1 LEEETPI
8 WGSPLLR
15 FGCIGGL
22 DRGGT
27 LIRCRHDPMP
37 APPEAANPL
46 GHLRDRAAAMPPTV
60 RARPA
65 TPVVRRVDR
74 TVLEATVL
82 PPAVPA
88 AAAGKTKS
96 ATNPV
101 PPAAPVGAR
110 GPLGVVVQ
118 VVVTIAPVVAR
129 AADVRRASAAPAATA
144 SRAVSGEATPEVAIA
159 ARAAPLRAGGP
170 VEAHPA
176 ATAMP
181 RAADPTPGAGG
192 STTIGAA
199 RPGATTVTVVPAPVR
214 VGSPDPRVAP
224 VARRTPASVNAAPR
238 ARRGATWPAA
248 VRPTSGTAV
257 GPRRPGAPQVTRP
270 ARVPAART
278 TARAVP
284 CPGTRPSARR

>member
-1 LEEETPI
+1 LEEETPV

-65 TPVVRRVDR
+65 TPVVHRVDR

-88 AAAGKTKS
+88 VAAGKTKS

-101 PPAAPVGAR
+101 PPARPPVGRAR
-110 GPLGVVVQ
+110 PARAVR
-118 VVVTIAPVVAR
+118 VVVTIA
-129 AADVRRASAAPAATA
+129 AALTAVDVRRVSAAAAATA
-144 SRAVSGEATPEVAIA
+144 SRAVSGDLMPAVAIA
-159 ARAAPLRAGGP
+159 APLAPPAGGP
-170 VEAHPA
+170 VGVHPA
-176 ATAMP
+176 APAMP
-181 RAADPTPGAGG
+181 KAADPIPGAGG
-192 STTIGAA
+192 STTIAAA
-199 RPGATTVTVVPAPVR
+199 RRGATIAVPAPVR

-224 VARRTPASVNAAPR
+224 VARRTPASVSAAPR
-238 ARRGATWPAA
+238 ARRGATWPVAA
-248 VRPTSGTAV
+248 RPTSGTAA
-257 GPRRPGAPQVTRP
+257 GHRRPGAPRVTRP

-278 TARAVP
+278 TARVVP